1 MVGMEIHPIT
11 KNEAVQ
17 KSIRR
22 LRAMGLKVHILPKD
36 SDEAY
41 IFISLESLADLIEKQ
56 ITFQNR
62 EVKIENPYLVI
73 RVWRYKK

>member
-1 MVGMEIHPIT
+1 MEIHPIT

-56 ITFQNR
+56 ITYQNK